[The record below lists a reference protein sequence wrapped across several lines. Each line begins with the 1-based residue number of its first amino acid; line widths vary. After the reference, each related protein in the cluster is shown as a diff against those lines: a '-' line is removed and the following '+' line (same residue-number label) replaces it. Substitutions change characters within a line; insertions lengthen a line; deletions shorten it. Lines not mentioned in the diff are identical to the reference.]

1 MKNWIILIGLW
12 ISPLLLW
19 SQENQVNKQRLEER
33 IETQRI
39 AFITERVKLTPEEAQ
54 SFWPVYNEYRGKEK
68 VLRASRKP
76 EKAIMEMD
84 DGEASAHLDRV
95 LEIEQ
100 QELQLKVEYSE
111 HLKSILSPKKI
122 LRFYMA
128 ERQFKERLVQ
138 IMSQRRERH
147 QDRRGR

>member
-1 MKNWIILIGLW
+1 MKNLIILIGLW
-12 ISPLLLW
+12 ISPVLLW
-19 SQENQVNKQRLEER
+19 SQDTRMNQQRLEER

-54 SFWPVYNEYRGKEK
+54 SFWPVYNEYRDKEK
-68 VLRASRKP
+68 ALRASRKP
-76 EKAIMEMD
+76 AKAIMDMD
-84 DGEASAHLDRV
+84 DSEASAYLDKV
-95 LEIEQ
+95 LGIEQ
-100 QELQLKVEYSE
+100 QELQLKIEYSE
-111 HLKSILSPKKI
+111 HLKSMLSPKKI
-122 LRFYMA
+122 LRFYTA